1 VKLGGRDLIWVTTL
15 PLREQTEER
24 TKHPVTTVDS
34 PAEIQTWAPPECK
47 SDAWQTEQNSP
58 VTFFVEEKRK

>member
-1 VKLGGRDLIWVTTL
+1 MKLGGRDLIWVTTL

-34 PAEIQTWAPPECK
+34 PAEIQTEHLPNA
-47 SDAWQTEQNSP
+47 SQMHDRQNRIP
-58 VTFFVEEKRK
+58 L